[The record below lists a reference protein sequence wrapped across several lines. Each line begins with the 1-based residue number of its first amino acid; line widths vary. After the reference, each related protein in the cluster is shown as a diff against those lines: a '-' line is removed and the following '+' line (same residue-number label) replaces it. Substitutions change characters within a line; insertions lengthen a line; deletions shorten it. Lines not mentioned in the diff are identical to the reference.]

1 MPQPRREKYRLEGR
15 VPAGRIMIGVVDRYV
30 TKSQRVC
37 VKRGLGWMCGLVTGK
52 SSRQGFESRYI
63 IIVLRKQLS

>member
-1 MPQPRREKYRLEGR
+1 
-15 VPAGRIMIGVVDRYV
+15 MIGVVDRHV